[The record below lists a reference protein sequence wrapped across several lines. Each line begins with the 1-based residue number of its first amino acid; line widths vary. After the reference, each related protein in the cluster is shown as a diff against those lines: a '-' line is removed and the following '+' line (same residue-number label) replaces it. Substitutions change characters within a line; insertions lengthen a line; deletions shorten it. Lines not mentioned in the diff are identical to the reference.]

1 MRIYYYNY
9 LITTQKTTTKTEFLM
24 FSVIFPGQ
32 GSQSVGM
39 ASDLYKK
46 FNVVKKLFN
55 QADDILNYSLTKL
68 IIDGSKENLDQT
80 ENTQPAIFLVGYS
93 IFQLLKKE
101 FELDLNKANFFA
113 GHSLGEY
120 TALAS
125 ADVLSFSDTLK
136 ILKIRGNAM
145 QSAVPKGEGGMVAV
159 LGSDIEQIEKIIK
172 ENKNKYE
179 CFIANDNSNG
189 QLVVSGNINNID
201 KFILDLK
208 SNSIKNIKLPVSAP
222 FHCKLMKKAT
232 DIMTK
237 EITKLEFKDPKNI
250 LISNVTG
257 KEVTSSSLLKDL
269 LIKQIESR
277 VRWRESVMLM
287 INKGINKFIE
297 IGPGKVL
304 SGLIK
309 RIDKNVKVSA
319 INNEEDIKLIDIND

>member
-1 MRIYYYNY
+1 
-9 LITTQKTTTKTEFLM
+9 M

-32 GSQSVGM
+32 GSQIVGM
-39 ASDLYKK
+39 GKEFYTK
-46 FNVVKKLFN
+46 FDTVKKLFN
-55 QADDILNYSLTKL
+55 DADEILGFSISNLILEGPKDKL
-68 IIDGSKENLDQT
+68 DLT

-101 FELDLNKANFFA
+101 FNIDLNKANFFA

-125 ADVLSFSDTLK
+125 ANALSFSDTLR
-136 ILKIRGNAM
+136 ILKIRGNVM

-159 LGSDIEQIEKIIK
+159 LGSEIEKIEKIIE

-189 QLVVSGNINNID
+189 QLVVSGNNIEIE

-208 SNSIKNIKLPVSAP
+208 SNSIKNIKLSVSAP
-222 FHCKLMKKAT
+222 FHCRLMKKAT
-232 DIMTK
+232 DIMGK
-237 EITKLEFKDPKNI
+237 EIEKLEFKDPKNI
-250 LISNVTG
+250 LISNVTA
-257 KEVTSSSLLKDL
+257 KEITSSSLLKDL

-277 VRWRESVMLM
+277 VRWRESVILM
-287 INKGINKFIE
+287 INKGVSQFIE

-309 RIDKNVKVSA
+309 RTDKNIKVNA
-319 INNEEDIKLIDIND
+319 INHEEDIKLININD